1 MTCHDPLGNAD
12 SSTRV
17 VSRARE
23 AISFAVT
30 ACSRSDTLRAAE
42 MASLVRRSMAASS
55 TSFLI
60 RTRVSAAAI
69 RVRCRLARQCRQVL
83 IDDAGDGN
91 AALPD
96 AAHAILES
104 GPVDAY

>member
-1 MTCHDPLGNAD
+1 
-12 SSTRV
+12 
-17 VSRARE
+17 
-23 AISFAVT
+23 
-30 ACSRSDTLRAAE
+30 
-42 MASLVRRSMAASS
+42 MAAWS

-69 RVRCRLARQCRQVL
+69 GSGAAKTGAAMPTRSLSMTLAMATPRS
-83 IDDAGDGN
+83 
-91 AALPD
+91 PD

>member
-1 MTCHDPLGNAD
+1 VIIRVPFDVIAPDAANAD
-12 SSTRV
+12 K
-17 VSRARE
+17 
-23 AISFAVT
+23 
-30 ACSRSDTLRAAE
+30 
-42 MASLVRRSMAASS
+42 
-55 TSFLI
+55 
-60 RTRVSAAAI
+60 
-69 RVRCRLARQCRQVL
+69 VL

>member
-1 MTCHDPLGNAD
+1 
-12 SSTRV
+12 
-17 VSRARE
+17 
-23 AISFAVT
+23 
-30 ACSRSDTLRAAE
+30 
-42 MASLVRRSMAASS
+42 MAASS

-69 RVRCRLARQCRQVL
+69 RVRCREDWRGNADKVL